1 MEERATLTR
10 RTEPSNEELRDF
22 VDAMLSNLDKVF
34 RELEVIDEAIDAD
47 REMWEMLYRAARD
60 AEALEPPPFA

>member
-1 MEERATLTR
+1 MEERATLLR

-34 RELEVIDEAIDAD
+34 RDLEVLDEAIEAH

-60 AEALEPPPFA
+60 AEGLEPPAVA